1 MKKSVVFVIDVLKGF
16 LEKGNLADHRIQKIV
31 PIIKEILNHNPNI
44 FFVCDAHSTN
54 DLEMTQYPVHCLKDT
69 EESKVVEKLN
79 IFVKQDNS
87 NVIYKNT
94 TNSFFHIDKSIYNEY
109 DEFIIVGCCTDICI
123 LQFCL
128 TLKVWLNKENID
140 KKIIVYDNAVE
151 TFHNENHNGD
161 MMHRYALELM
171 KNRNWNKNMRIEV
184 DLHGLESQ
192 EALIKIQEYVFDLL
206 ENRYQKIIFITGNGS
221 GALKATLENFIN
233 NHNKHSK
240 QKIKSTLI
248 NNGSYQLEVYYDFDL
263 ENEINDNNYYDNDVL
278 NDKMISQRDVDNIF
292 NEWKSKFKK

>member
-171 KNRNWNKNMRIEV
+171 KNAGIE
-184 DLHGLESQ
+184 
-192 EALIKIQEYVFDLL
+192 IKTWE
-206 ENRYQKIIFITGNGS
+206 
-221 GALKATLENFIN
+221 
-233 NHNKHSK
+233 
-240 QKIKSTLI
+240 
-248 NNGSYQLEVYYDFDL
+248 
-263 ENEINDNNYYDNDVL
+263 
-278 NDKMISQRDVDNIF
+278 
-292 NEWKSKFKK
+292 

>member
-171 KNRNWNKNMRIEV
+171 KNLRNWNKNMRIEV

-221 GALKATLENFIN
+221 KRF
-233 NHNKHSK
+233 
-240 QKIKSTLI
+240 KSYPRKF
-248 NNGSYQLEVYYDFDL
+248 YQ
-263 ENEINDNNYYDNDVL
+263 
-278 NDKMISQRDVDNIF
+278 
-292 NEWKSKFKK
+292 